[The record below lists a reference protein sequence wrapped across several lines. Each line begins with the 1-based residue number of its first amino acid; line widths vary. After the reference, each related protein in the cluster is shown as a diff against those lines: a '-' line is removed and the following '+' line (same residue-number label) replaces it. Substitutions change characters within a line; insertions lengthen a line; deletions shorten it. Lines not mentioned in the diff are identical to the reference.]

1 MDFITC
7 LPTSSAGY
15 DAVLVFCDKLSKLV
29 RFAPCHTTCTATQAA
44 DLFFQHVFR
53 SHGVPLQMI
62 HDRGTQFHSTF
73 WKEFFNLC
81 GVKQTSSTAYHPQ
94 TDGQTER
101 VNRVL
106 EDYLRHY
113 VDDTQ
118 SNWDKY
124 LVFAEFAYNNV
135 VHESTG
141 STPFRLTYGY
151 DPLSPVTLLS
161 EPHRLHQQQ
170 VLKDLQKK
178 THCPD
183 AAVVF
188 MEYMQQTLAMAKARI
203 KEAQLRQKQGADRR
217 RREVSFAK
225 DDKVLLS
232 TANLRLKTGSRKLLP
247 RFIGPFTVKEVINP
261 VAYKLDLP
269 HALKVHD
276 VFHVSLLRPYHE
288 APDYRFRAPPLPE
301 IIEGELEYEVEAI
314 LGHRM
319 VNKKARSKRQAQS
332 GVKNPSRRYEF
343 LIRWKGYSP
352 DSDSWEPESHL
363 KNCPKTLFDYKKDNK
378 MLRVS

>member
-1 MDFITC
+1 
-7 LPTSSAGY
+7 
-15 DAVLVFCDKLSKLV
+15 
-29 RFAPCHTTCTATQAA
+29 
-44 DLFFQHVFR
+44 
-53 SHGVPLQMI
+53 
-62 HDRGTQFHSTF
+62 
-73 WKEFFNLC
+73 
-81 GVKQTSSTAYHPQ
+81 
-94 TDGQTER
+94 
-101 VNRVL
+101 
-106 EDYLRHY
+106 
-113 VDDTQ
+113 
-118 SNWDKY
+118 
-124 LVFAEFAYNNV
+124 
-135 VHESTG
+135 
-141 STPFRLTYGY
+141 
-151 DPLSPVTLLS
+151 
-161 EPHRLHQQQ
+161 
-170 VLKDLQKK
+170 
-178 THCPD
+178 
-183 AAVVF
+183 

-247 RFIGPFTVKEVINP
+247 RFIGPFTVKEVINL

-301 IIEGELEYEVEAI
+301 IFEGELEYEVEAI